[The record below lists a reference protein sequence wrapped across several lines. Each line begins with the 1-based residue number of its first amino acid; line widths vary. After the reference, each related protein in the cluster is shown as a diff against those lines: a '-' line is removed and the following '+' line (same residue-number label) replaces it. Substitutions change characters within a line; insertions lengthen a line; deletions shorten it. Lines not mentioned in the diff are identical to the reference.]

1 MLTNYHDIINQIDQI
16 DPIQYGKTRNYL
28 NGAVTRLSP
37 YISRGVISTKQVAE
51 SVLSKG
57 YSPREIESFLKELAW
72 RDYFQLVWQE
82 LKSNINNDVKQT
94 QPKFSNYQVP
104 QSIVSVETGIEAID
118 KGILSLYENGYMHNH
133 LRMYVASISCNIA
146 QCHWLKPAKWMYYH
160 LLDADWA
167 SNALSWQWVAASFSQ
182 KKYYANQENI
192 NKYCNTNQRHTFL
205 DQTYEELPNLA
216 IPEVLKVTNVPELTT
231 ILPKSDELHIKS
243 SLPIYIYNFYNLD
256 PKWDENL
263 EANRILLL
271 EPEHFMEYPVSEK
284 TIQFVLELSKNIK
297 DCQVYVGSF
306 DSLQQLYTNQTF
318 HYKEHP
324 LNINYKGI
332 QHERDW
338 LFENIKGYFPS
349 FFSFWKQAEKQF
361 KKRA

>member
-1 MLTNYHDIINQIDQI
+1 MHTHYHDIVQLIDQI

-51 SVLSKG
+51 IVLDKG

-82 LKSNINNDVKQT
+82 LKSNINKDVKQT
-94 QPKFSNYQVP
+94 QPNVSNYQVP
-104 QSIVSVETGIEAID
+104 KSIVDAETGIEAID
-118 KGILSLYENGYMHNH
+118 KGILSLYESGYMHNH

-146 QCHWLKPAKWMYYH
+146 QSHWLQPAKWMYYH

-182 KKYYANQENI
+182 KKYFANQENI
-192 NKYCNTNQRHTFL
+192 NKYCNTNQNHTFL
-205 DQTYEELPNLA
+205 DLAYEVLPNMA
-216 IPEVLKVTNVPELTT
+216 IPEVLKATKVLDLTST
-231 ILPKSDELHIKS
+231 LPSCDELNIQNE
-243 SLPIYIYNFYNLD
+243 LPVYIYNFYNLD
-256 PKWDENL
+256 PKWDEHV

-271 EPEHFMEYPVSEK
+271 EPEHFKEYPVGDK
-284 TIQFVLELSKNIK
+284 TIQFVLDLSKNIK
-297 DCQVYVGSF
+297 NCQVYVGSF
-306 DSLQQLYTNQTF
+306 ESLHKQYASHNF
-318 HYKEHP
+318 HFKEHP
-324 LNINYKGI
+324 LNSHYKGT

-349 FFSFWKQAEKQF
+349 FFSFWKQAEKQL
-361 KKRA
+361 KKRP

>member
-1 MLTNYHDIINQIDQI
+1 MHTHYNDIVQLIDQI

-51 SVLSKG
+51 IVLDKG
-57 YSPREIESFLKELAW
+57 YSPREIDSFLKELAW

-82 LKSNINNDVKQT
+82 LKSNINKDVKQS
-94 QPKFSNYQVP
+94 QPNVSNYQVP
-104 QSIVSVETGIEAID
+104 QSIVKAETGIEAID
-118 KGILSLYENGYMHNH
+118 VGILSLYETGYMHNH

-146 QCHWLKPAKWMYYH
+146 QSHWQQPAKWMYYH

-182 KKYYANQENI
+182 KKYFANQENI
-192 NKYCNTNQRHTFL
+192 NKYCNSNQNHTFL
-205 DQTYEELPNLA
+205 DQAYEVLPNIN
-216 IPEVLKVTNVPELTT
+216 IPEALKVTKVFDLTSKM
-231 ILPKSDELHIKS
+231 PSCDELNIQS

-256 PKWDENL
+256 PKWDEHV

-271 EPEHFMEYPVSEK
+271 EPEHFKQYPVCDK
-284 TIQFVLELSKNIK
+284 TIQFVLALSKNIK
-297 DCQVYVGSF
+297 NCQVYVGSF
-306 DSLQQLYTNQTF
+306 ESLHKQYASHAFNF
-318 HYKEHP
+318 KEHP
-324 LNINYKGI
+324 LSIHYKGT

-349 FFSFWKQAEKQF
+349 FFSYWKQAEKIL
-361 KKRA
+361 KKRP

>member
-1 MLTNYHDIINQIDQI
+1 MHTHYHDIVQLIDQI

-51 SVLSKG
+51 IVLDKG
-57 YSPREIESFLKELAW
+57 YSPREIDSFLKELAW

-82 LKSNINNDVKQT
+82 LKSNLNKDVKQT
-94 QPKFSNYQVP
+94 QPNVSNNQVP
-104 QSIVSVETGIEAID
+104 HSIVGAETGIEAID
-118 KGILSLYENGYMHNH
+118 KGILSLYESGYMHNH

-146 QCHWLKPAKWMYYH
+146 QCHWLQPAKWMYYH

-182 KKYYANQENI
+182 KKYFANQENI
-192 NKYCNTNQRHTFL
+192 NKYCNTNQRHTFM
-205 DQTYEELPNLA
+205 DQAYEVLPNMA
-216 IPEVLKVTNVPELTT
+216 IPEVLKVTKVFDLTT
-231 ILPKSDELHIKS
+231 TFPNCDELNIQNT
-243 SLPIYIYNFYNLD
+243 LPVYIYNFYNLD
-256 PKWDENL
+256 PKWDEHV

-271 EPEHFMEYPVSEK
+271 EPEHFKDYPVSDK
-284 TIQFVLELSKNIK
+284 TIQFVLDLSKNIK
-297 DCQVYVGSF
+297 NCQVYVGSF
-306 DSLQQLYTNQTF
+306 ESLNQQYASHNF
-318 HYKEHP
+318 HFKEHP
-324 LNINYKGI
+324 LNSHYKGT

-349 FFSFWKQAEKQF
+349 FFSFWKQSEKQL
-361 KKRA
+361 KKRP